1 MERWGLTSESGGTVL
16 LDKPKY
22 VTQCSSR
29 TFQAENIVC
38 FLLYPTL
45 LLPFYEGKN
54 SRKPEGS
61 LKQSDAS
68 SRGARLEP
76 NGVDQQR
83 EILLIKNEVM
93 LKW

>member
-1 MERWGLTSESGGTVL
+1 MMNHFLGILFWTIFSKNANFQVGRWGLTSESGGTVL

-54 SRKPEGS
+54 SKN
-61 LKQSDAS
+61 LKL
-68 SRGARLEP
+68 R
-76 NGVDQQR
+76 
-83 EILLIKNEVM
+83 
-93 LKW
+93 